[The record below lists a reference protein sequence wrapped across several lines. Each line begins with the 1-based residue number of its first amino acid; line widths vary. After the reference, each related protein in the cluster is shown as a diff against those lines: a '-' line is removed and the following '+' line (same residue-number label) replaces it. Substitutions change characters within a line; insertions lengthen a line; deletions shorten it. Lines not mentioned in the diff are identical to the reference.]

1 MEQYIHITHN
11 HLDNL
16 ITFEILGDANNGAIK
31 YSNGFMKTWT
41 DSNRTFRFII
51 PFKDINYS
59 YIISSKDVISLEN
72 GVDNG
77 IKFSRK
83 HTDFIEFD
91 TTSGGSPKRECRVI
105 CHGYWR

>member
-1 MEQYIHITHN
+1 ME
-11 HLDNL
+11 
-16 ITFEILGDANNGAIK
+16 
-31 YSNGFMKTWT
+31 TWT

-59 YIISSKDVISLEN
+59 YIISSKDVISLEI

-91 TTSGGSPKRECRVI
+91 TTYGGNPKRECRVI